1 MPTSLDVM
9 TFKKTIEEYVKAI
22 NMPAEVKR
30 LVLKE
35 IYDEVKTEALTEALA
50 QAKEMEDNNANI

>member
-1 MPTSLDVM
+1 MNTLEIMSFEKNLKDYIKAAQLPT
-9 TFKKTIEEYVKAI
+9 
-22 NMPAEVKR
+22 EVKR

-35 IYDEVKTEALTEALA
+35 IYDEVKTEALTEALT